1 MENQLSESEMIEREA
16 QQIPQIGREGISYNY
31 FEKSILLMTYCKD
44 VLKITDNAGVPE
56 EESRLIILETMEKF
70 KSYSK
75 YMSRQKKIGGLRLVD
90 SLTPRGKEIV
100 VRLDEI
106 AAEIKSLSKVE
117 DPQKLDVKR
126 VLELL
131 EESQTFIY

>member
-1 MENQLSESEMIEREA
+1 MEGKLSESEIIKMEA
-16 QQIPQIGREGISYNY
+16 KQISSRVGKEGIFCDY
-31 FEKSILLMTYCKD
+31 FNEGKVIMMYFNLGL
-44 VLKITDNAGVPE
+44 PE
-56 EESRLIILETMEKF
+56 QELRSIILKRMEEF
-70 KSYSK
+70 RSYSE
-75 YMSRQKKIGGLRLVD
+75 YMDSRKKIGGPKLAD
-90 SLTPRGKEIV
+90 SLTPRGREIV

-106 AAEIKSLSKVE
+106 AAEIKSLSNVE